1 VSRAHRLRPVQ
12 SNPFDSF
19 DDLQMLLFRQHGVI
33 SRRQALRW
41 LTTSAVRHRLATG
54 SWQQVH
60 WGVYVIGGTL
70 ALDDRQQRMAASLVA
85 GSGRPAAV
93 GGVSALH
100 VLGLRGFST
109 SAVHVL
115 IPARYRV
122 HEPPPFVIVHR
133 SRAIGRDQ
141 IHRTTAPPCTIAGRS
156 VLDGAQWAECDGT
169 AAALVAAAFQ
179 QRLVSLSEVVDA
191 AARQPTARRRSLLLG
206 VAHDAAG
213 GAHSLPEVEF
223 VRLCRR
229 AGFPAPE
236 CQVRRVDRA
245 GRRRYLD
252 AYFKDFGVHVEIDG
266 EQHIEASSRWADMKR
281 QNDLWVAGDRVL
293 RFPAWVVRRQPAE
306 VVEEVRAALTAAG
319 WRPESIVDE
328 FGRDSG
334 QNSPRSN

>member
-1 VSRAHRLRPVQ
+1 VHRLRPAE

-19 DDLQMLLFRQHGVI
+19 DDLQMLLFRQYGVI

-41 LTTSAVRHRLATG
+41 LTTGAVRHRLATG

-60 WGVYVIGGTL
+60 WGIYVVGGTP
-70 ALDDRQQRMAASLVA
+70 ALDSRQRAMVASLAA
-85 GSGRPAAV
+85 GSGRPGAV
-93 GGVSALH
+93 GGVSALQ
-100 VLGLRGFST
+100 VLGLRGFSN
-109 SAVHVL
+109 SAVHVV

-122 HEPPPFVIVHR
+122 HEPPPFVVVHR
-133 SRAIGRDQ
+133 TRSLGRDQ
-141 IHRTTAPPCTIAGRS
+141 IQRTTAPPCTVAGRS
-156 VLDGAQWAECDGT
+156 VVDAAQWAASDAI

-179 QRLVSLSEVVDA
+179 QRLVSLAEVLDA
-191 AARQPTARRRSLLLG
+191 AERQPAARRRPLTLD
-206 VAHDAAG
+206 VAHEAGG

-229 AGFPAPE
+229 AGLPAPE

-266 EQHIEASSRWADMKR
+266 EQHADASSRWADMKR

-293 RFPAWVVRRQPAE
+293 RFPAWVVRRHPAQ
-306 VVEEVRAALTAAG
+306 VVDQVREALTAAG
-319 WRPESIVDE
+319 WRPELIVDDC
-328 FGRDSG
+328 GRDSD
-334 QNSPRSN
+334 QNRPRSN